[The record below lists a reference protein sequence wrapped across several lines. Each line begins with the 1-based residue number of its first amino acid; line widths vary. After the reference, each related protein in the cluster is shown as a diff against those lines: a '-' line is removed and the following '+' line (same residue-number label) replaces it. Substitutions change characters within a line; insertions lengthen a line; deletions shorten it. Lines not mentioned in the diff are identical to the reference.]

1 VTAGPLA
8 GKLVRPSEIGISH
21 PVIVSSQP
29 IAIERVQG
37 LKLPGAGDA
46 APEAGAATAGPPG
59 GPGSPRRPPLGP
71 VALGMGPDA
80 GAIPGMGQMM
90 DEGTP
95 LRRYDFVLQFGWQP
109 TVPGAPKPAAEGE
122 AAAN

>member
-1 VTAGPLA
+1 
-8 GKLVRPSEIGISH
+8 
-21 PVIVSSQP
+21 
-29 IAIERVQG
+29 
-37 LKLPGAGDA
+37 
-46 APEAGAATAGPPG
+46 
-59 GPGSPRRPPLGP
+59 
-71 VALGMGPDA
+71 MGPDA